1 MKSNKT
7 YILAAVFVLL
17 AILAYFLTAERGEK
31 TTTYKLSEK
40 QFFKTD
46 SALVDK
52 FTLEKNGKK
61 ITMTKVGPEWKITEP
76 AEYQVFKQFIGPVL
90 SDLKNYK
97 LESKVSD
104 NPANKDKF
112 GFNDTNAV
120 KLTVYQG
127 GTQVGVMLIGGIS
140 SGASQTFVKKPDS
153 DEIFLASELLRSNF
167 AKESFVNDWRDKLI
181 VSIPKGTI
189 KSVEFISSSENY
201 KILIDSAGKYISGRD
216 SVKTEV
222 FDGVLNMFQSLNTQ
236 NYIDSAYNV
245 SKFDQT
251 IRINADKL
259 YELNFFKLGTEANS
273 KYLLKVSDIKQLFE
287 VDENFLKLAFKPKK
301 DIIVSK

>member
-31 TTTYKLSEK
+31 TSTYKLSEK

-46 SALVDK
+46 SATIDK
-52 FTLEKNGKK
+52 LILEKNGKK
-61 ITMTKVGPEWKITEP
+61 VTIGKVGPEWKVMEP
-76 AEYQVFKQFIGPVL
+76 ADYPVLKQFIGPVL

-112 GFNDTNAV
+112 GFNDTNVA
-120 KLTVYQG
+120 KLTVFQG
-127 GTQVGVMLIGGIS
+127 GNQIGIMLIGGIS
-140 SGASQTFVKKPDS
+140 TGASQTFVKRPDS
-153 DEIFLASELLRSNF
+153 DDIFLASGFLRSNF
-167 AKESFVNDWRDKLI
+167 VKENFVNDWRDKLI
-181 VSIPKGTI
+181 VSIPKGSI
-189 KSVEFISSSENY
+189 KSVEFISSTENY
-201 KILIDSAGKYISGRD
+201 KIFIDSTGKYISGRD

-222 FDGVLNMFQSLNTQ
+222 FDGVLNMFQNLNTQ

-259 YELNFFKLGTEANS
+259 YELNFLKLGTEANS
-273 KYLLKVSDIKQLFE
+273 KYLLKVSDMKQLFE
-287 VDENFLKLAFKPKK
+287 VDENYLKIAFKPKK